1 MRNDPQADRAIHER
15 LVNGDP
21 TASEE
26 LARKYLPLIQRHV
39 SGRAHAHGVY
49 DRDVINDAAV
59 DAVFG
64 YIRSPEKFDPGKSG
78 LYGYLKR
85 AAERDLINA
94 VQKDRRRRR
103 GEELHADVELSIVAR
118 NRSSEVDRIRHD
130 SENEALSR
138 IQGQREMA
146 DLTETANQ
154 QDQALLRLMAEGE
167 RVTGKFAI
175 VLGVTDL
182 PIADQR
188 RIVKQ
193 HKDRL
198 KAQLKRARSKR
209 GA

>member
-1 MRNDPQADRAIHER
+1 
-15 LVNGDP
+15 
-21 TASEE
+21 
-26 LARKYLPLIQRHV
+26 
-39 SGRAHAHGVY
+39 
-49 DRDVINDAAV
+49 
-59 DAVFG
+59 
-64 YIRSPEKFDPGKSG
+64 
-78 LYGYLKR
+78 
-85 AAERDLINA
+85 
-94 VQKDRRRRR
+94 
-103 GEELHADVELSIVAR
+103 
-118 NRSSEVDRIRHD
+118 
-130 SENEALSR
+130 
-138 IQGQREMA
+138 MA
-146 DLTETANQ
+146 DLTGTANQ

>member
-26 LARKYLPLIQRHV
+26 LARKYLPSIQRHV

-146 DLTETANQ
+146 DLTGTANQ

>member
-49 DRDVINDAAV
+49 DVINDAAV

-146 DLTETANQ
+146 DLTGTANQ